1 MDIFNFAGTVVL
13 ITASGALAPGPLF
26 FATISHGSRFGAKSG
41 LIFSISHTMVEFA
54 IVLLLAF
61 GLLSV
66 SSEPLVQL
74 AVGVAGGVMLLF
86 FGSKQ
91 IYESVSSSF
100 EERFSRPITQ
110 RNLVF
115 LGIFLTGLN
124 PFFLVWWLTA
134 GAQLILLALEFGSIP
149 GVLLM
154 YAFHVWMDY
163 LWLTSIAH
171 FSEKGRSI
179 IGLRPYRIMMAI
191 FGALLIYFGLSFI
204 VGSTS
209 L

>member
-1 MDIFNFAGTVVL
+1 MDVFNFAGTVVL

-204 VGSTS
+204 VDSTS

>member
-100 EERFSRPITQ
+100 EERFSRPIIQ

-204 VGSTS
+204 VDSTS